1 MGGWVMKQEPHGSQ
15 AFAESGWYA
24 AVKEDRDN
32 IMVSGAS
39 KGRPG
44 HLKEGPR
51 SLACRPHLGSDNRP
65 SQGLEVTQWDR
76 TAPPF
81 NFCSWGML

>member
-15 AFAESGWYA
+15 AFAESGWYT

-44 HLKEGPR
+44 HLKEGPH

-76 TAPPF
+76 TALPF